1 MNLGH
6 ANVNISSNVF
16 KSLEIGKSKIIKAR
30 KEWVCEKLSYP
41 FCILAILSV

>member
-16 KSLEIGKSKIIKAR
+16 KSLQQQGDREEQNYQGK
-30 KEWVCEKLSYP
+30 EGVGM
-41 FCILAILSV
+41 